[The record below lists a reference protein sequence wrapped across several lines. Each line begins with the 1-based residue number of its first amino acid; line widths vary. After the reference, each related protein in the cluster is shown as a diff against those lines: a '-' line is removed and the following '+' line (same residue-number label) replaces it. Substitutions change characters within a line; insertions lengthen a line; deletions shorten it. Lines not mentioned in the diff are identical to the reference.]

1 MKRPLSHVSIRK
13 CRNLTPF
20 LSFSLI
26 FVLASLF
33 ATRSNAQPNF
43 QSASAISS
51 TDADITYD
59 VIIDGSGNAY
69 YAGGFGG
76 TSTDVDPGAGVYN
89 LTSAGSSDAFLLK
102 LDASGNL
109 VWALRWG
116 STGIDQSNS
125 LEFDPAGNI
134 VIGGFAN
141 GTVDFD
147 PGAGVNNLSS
157 ASDYGYVMKVDPSGN
172 FLWARHFP
180 GSAHFLL
187 RMHVDGAGN
196 IYPSGSFSGTVDFDP
211 GAGTSN
217 LISAGNHDAFVVKLD
232 GSGNLLWARSAGST
246 GLDRAYPVIT
256 DASGN
261 VYVSGPF
268 AGTVDFDPGA
278 GTFNLVSAG
287 GVSDVY
293 VWKLDASGN
302 LLWAVSAGGTST
314 DAVFGSAVDAAG
326 NILITG
332 HFIGTVDFDPG
343 AGTFNLVAVT
353 SSDPFVW
360 KLDAS
365 GNLVWARAFTGGN
378 TVDQGKW
385 IITDAAGNCYIAGQF
400 GSGTSD
406 FDPGAGTANLT
417 SAGGQDLFIVKLDA
431 SGNYQWAW
439 RDGGTGNERLDAL
452 NMDASGNFYLTGGFF
467 NTTSL
472 GGNSF
477 TTPNGNADAFMVK
490 LTPPATLPLQLVG
503 FNVWLENEK
512 AQLKWI
518 TDNEDGVSHFD
529 IERSPDGSKF
539 AAIGRVMANN
549 NTSRNEYRHTDQ
561 GFSSNRVYY
570 RVKIV
575 DIDGDYSYSKVG
587 SLRFAIEQKT
597 ARLYPTPAKATLT
610 INTIDIAAETG
621 QLTVHVYNSAGR
633 LVKTAQVQPGVVR
646 SLNIADLIKG
656 SYFLRLSGG
665 NKYQYT
671 QTIIVQ

>member
-1 MKRPLSHVSIRK
+1 MKKPLSHLSINYG
-13 CRNLTPF
+13 NLKP
-20 LSFSLI
+20 SLFYPLF
-26 FVLASLF
+26 FVLGCLF

-51 TDADITYD
+51 IDGDIIYG
-59 VIIDGSGNAY
+59 VIIDGSGNTY
-69 YAGGFGG
+69 YAGQFGG
-76 TSTDVDPGAGVYN
+76 TSTDLDPGAGVYN
-89 LTSAGSSDAFLLK
+89 LTSAGSTDAFLLK
-102 LDASGNL
+102 LDASGNF

-116 STGIDQSNS
+116 SAGIDQGNS
-125 LEFDPAGNI
+125 LEFDPSGNI
-134 VIGGFAN
+134 VIGGYAN

-157 ASDYGYVMKVDPSGN
+157 ASDYSYVMKVDPSGN

-180 GSAHFLL
+180 GSSNYLL

-217 LISAGNHDAFVVKLD
+217 LVSAGNHDAFVVKLD
-232 GSGNLLWARSAGST
+232 GSGNLLWARRAGST
-246 GLDRAYPVIT
+246 GLDRAYPIIT

-261 VYVSGPF
+261 VYVAGPF
-268 AGTVDFDPGA
+268 TGNVDFDPGA

-287 GVSDVY
+287 GVSDMY

-302 LLWAVSAGGTST
+302 LLWAVSAGGTGT
-314 DAVFGSAVDAAG
+314 DAIYGSTVDAAG

-332 HFIGTVDFDPG
+332 GFTGTVDFDPG
-343 AGTFNLVAVT
+343 AGTFNLVAVS
-353 SSDPFVW
+353 SSDPFTW

-378 TVDQGKW
+378 NVDFGRGV
-385 IITDAAGNCYIAGQF
+385 ITDASGNVYIAGQF
-400 GSGTSD
+400 GAGTSD
-406 FDPGAGTANLT
+406 FDPGAGVANLT
-417 SAGGQDLFIVKLDA
+417 SAGGQDLFLVKLDA
-431 SGNYQWAW
+431 LGNYLWAW
-439 RDGGTGNERLDAL
+439 RDGGTGNERLDGF

-472 GGNSF
+472 GGNNF
-477 TTPNGNADAFMVK
+477 TTPSGNADAFIMK
-490 LTPPATLPLQLVG
+490 LTPPSTLPIQLVS
-503 FNVWLENEK
+503 FNAWIENEK

-518 TDNEDGVSHFD
+518 TDNEDGVSHFE

-549 NTSRNEYRHTDQ
+549 ITSRNEYLYTDP
-561 GFSSNRVYY
+561 GFSGNRMYY

-587 SLRFAIEQKT
+587 SLRFAIEQQSV
-597 ARLYPTPAKATLT
+597 RFYPTPAKAALT
-610 INTIDIAAETG
+610 INTIDIPAETG
-621 QLTVHVYNSAGR
+621 QLTVQVYNSAGS
-633 LVKTAQVQPGVVR
+633 LVKTAQVQPGMVQ
-646 SLNIADLIKG
+646 SLNIAGLIKG
-656 SYFLRLSGG
+656 TYFLRLSGG
-665 NKYQYT
+665 RKYQYT

>member
-1 MKRPLSHVSIRK
+1 MKKPLSHLSI
-13 CRNLTPF
+13 CNYGNLKPTF
-20 LSFSLI
+20 FYSLF
-26 FVLASLF
+26 FVLGCLF

-43 QSASAISS
+43 QSVSVISS
-51 TDADITYD
+51 IDADVTYD
-59 VIIDGSGNAY
+59 VVIDGSGNMY
-69 YAGGFGG
+69 YAGAFSG
-76 TSTDVDPGAGVYN
+76 TNTDFDPGAGVYN

-102 LDASGNL
+102 FDASGNFL
-109 VWALRWG
+109 WALRWG

-125 LEFDPAGNI
+125 LAFDPSGNI
-134 VIGGFAN
+134 VIGGHAA

-147 PGAGVNNLSS
+147 PGAGTNNLSS
-157 ASDYGYVMKVDPSGN
+157 PSDYSFVMKVDPSGN
-172 FLWARHFP
+172 FLWARHFA
-180 GSAHFLL
+180 GSANYLF

-217 LISAGNHDAFVVKLD
+217 LVSVGSHDAFVVKLD
-232 GSGNLLWARSAGST
+232 GSGNLLWARSAGGT
-246 GLDRAYPVIT
+246 GLDRAYPIIT

-261 VYVSGPF
+261 VYVAGPF

-287 GVSDVY
+287 GSDVY

-302 LLWAVSAGGTST
+302 LLWAVRAGGTGSDVT
-314 DAVFGSAVDAAG
+314 FGSTVDAAG

-332 HFIGTVDFDPG
+332 GFTGTVDFDPG
-343 AGTFNLVAVT
+343 AGSFNLVAVT
-353 SSDPFVW
+353 FSDPFIW

-378 TVDQGKW
+378 NSDQGGGL
-385 IITDAAGNCYIAGQF
+385 ITDASGNIYVAGQF
-400 GSGTSD
+400 GSGTTD

-417 SAGGQDLFIVKLDA
+417 SAGGQDLFLVKLDA
-431 SGNYQWAW
+431 MGNYQWAW
-439 RDGGTGNERLDAL
+439 RDGGTGNERLDGF
-452 NMDASGNFYLTGGFF
+452 NMDASGNFYLSGGFF

-477 TTPNGNADAFMVK
+477 TTPNANADAFIMK
-490 LTPPATLPLQLVG
+490 LTAPATLPLHLVG
-503 FNVWLENEK
+503 FHVWLENEK

-518 TDNEDGVSHFD
+518 TNNEDGVSHFE

-539 AAIGRVMANN
+539 TAVGRVGANN
-549 NTSRNEYRHTDQ
+549 NTSRNEYLYTDP
-561 GFSSNRVYY
+561 GFSGNRAYY

-587 SLRFAIEQKT
+587 ILRFEIEQQRV
-597 ARLYPTPAKATLT
+597 RLYPTPAKATLT
-610 INTIDIAAETG
+610 INTVDIPAETG

-633 LVKTAQVQPGVVR
+633 LVKSALVQPGVVQ

-656 SYFLRLSGG
+656 TYFLRLSNG

-671 QTIIVQ
+671 QTIIVQQ